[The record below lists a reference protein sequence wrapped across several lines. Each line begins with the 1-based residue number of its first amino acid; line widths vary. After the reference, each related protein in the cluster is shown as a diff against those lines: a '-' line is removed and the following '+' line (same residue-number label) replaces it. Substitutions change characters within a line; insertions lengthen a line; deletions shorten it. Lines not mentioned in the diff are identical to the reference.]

1 MEHLLIPLEFRQD
14 ESRDSPGLLSGVLM
28 TYGEAANDRREMFD
42 MGALHWREG
51 GITIREQ
58 HNRDAGILRAIPYLE
73 GKELRISAP
82 LPNTSRGR
90 DAATKLARAD
100 PVVHRL
106 SVEFQSEA
114 ETRRN
119 GLRVITRAFLAAA
132 GLVDRASY
140 LGSKVEVRESGLF
153 RPWSVFAWL

>member
-1 MEHLLIPLEFRQD
+1 
-14 ESRDSPGLLSGVLM
+14 M
-28 TYGEAANDRREMFD
+28 TAVRCLRWALYI
-42 MGALHWREG
+42 GAKV

-90 DAATKLARAD
+90 DAATNLQG
-100 PVVHRL
+100 PTPL
-106 SVEFQSEA
+106 YTGISVEFQSEA

-119 GLRVITRAFLAAA
+119 GLRVITRAFLDGA

-153 RPWSVFAWL
+153 RPWCVFAWL